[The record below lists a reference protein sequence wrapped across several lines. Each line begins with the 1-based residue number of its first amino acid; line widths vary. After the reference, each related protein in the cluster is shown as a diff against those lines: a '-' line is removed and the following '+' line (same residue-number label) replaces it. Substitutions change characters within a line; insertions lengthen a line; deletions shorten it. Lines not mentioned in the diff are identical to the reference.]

1 VIRRGLTVLL
11 VIAALGAVA
20 ATPAAQA
27 RSRYCSTTGDLCFGA
42 FGHGAKVQLRLT
54 LIARFFTRY
63 QLCVTAPDG
72 TRECRRFRLQR
83 VAHGLYD
90 SRVRWA
96 RRFPVLGPGTYHA
109 RWRHAGRAIGPRVA
123 FAEGPSIHVRPHAAR
138 AGSRV
143 RVYGLA
149 GGCPAGDQVTLL
161 SRAFPHTH
169 DFAGVPAVFATVDA
183 DDSYS
188 VRVRI
193 PAGRAPGR
201 YAIGARC
208 GGGNFG
214 VQGSV
219 RVLP

>member
-1 VIRRGLTVLL
+1 VIRRGVMVLL
-11 VIAALGAVA
+11 SIAALGAA
-20 ATPAAQA
+20 AAPAAQA
-27 RSRYCSTTGDLCFGA
+27 RRHFCSTTGDVCFGA
-42 FGHGAKVQLRLT
+42 FHHGAKVQLRLT
-54 LIARFFTRY
+54 LIARFLTRY
-63 QLCVTAPDG
+63 ELCVTAPDG
-72 TRECRRFRLQR
+72 TRACHRFRLRR

-96 RRFPVLGPGTYHA
+96 RRFPGRGPGVYHA
-109 RWRHAGRAIGPRVA
+109 RWRHAGRALGPRIA

-138 AGSRV
+138 AGTRV
-143 RVYGLA
+143 RVHGLA

-161 SRAFPHTH
+161 SRAFPHAH
-169 DFAGVPAVFATVDA
+169 EFAGVPAVFATVDD

-208 GGGNFG
+208 GGANLGI
-214 VQGSV
+214 QGSV